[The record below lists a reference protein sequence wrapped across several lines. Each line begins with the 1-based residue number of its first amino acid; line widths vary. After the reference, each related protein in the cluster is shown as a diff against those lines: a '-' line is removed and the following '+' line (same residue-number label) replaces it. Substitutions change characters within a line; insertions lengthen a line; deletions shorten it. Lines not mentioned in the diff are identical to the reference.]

1 MDFPDPGIKPGSPA
15 LQANSSPTEL
25 LGESLKKKLY
35 LKTVQRHCFGGFFV
49 FVCFFH
55 HAKTSLQV
63 ITALFFIKESKVNF
77 HKTVSS
83 VGESLAGYNQLR
95 ESYQGKLPISC
106 QFRMTPGS

>member
-1 MDFPDPGIKPGSPA
+1 MF
-15 LQANSSPTEL
+15 L
-25 LGESLKKKLY
+25 
-35 LKTVQRHCFGGFFV
+35 
-49 FVCFFH
+49 
-55 HAKTSLQV
+55 
-63 ITALFFIKESKVNF
+63 IKESKVNF